1 MSSIPDIGS
10 NGFSLGSKVIV
21 DTNSLKNS
29 GLLKQGTL
37 FETNYYLKIS
47 NNKDLETVKSLFLK
61 KFYGKGF
68 RWRDTRNPAP
78 GIEAVVNRLYFFLTI
93 LGMSGLIIGGVG
105 VSTLLRL
112 I

>member
-21 DTNSLKNS
+21 DTNSLENS

-37 FETNYYLKIS
+37 MRQHYLKIS
-47 NNKDLETVKSLFLK
+47 NNKDLEAVKSHFLK
-61 KFYGKGF
+61 KSFMEKGF

-78 GIEAVVNRLYFFLTI
+78 GIEAVVNRLFVFLSHYFGYVWFNYRW
-93 LGMSGLIIGGVG
+93 GWS
-105 VSTLLRL
+105 
-112 I
+112 